1 MLELVR
7 SRSVPFTQPANGVKP
22 IDLSV
27 GLAQSDEELEA
38 IQRLRFD
45 VFCAEYSDK
54 VAAPG
59 QNIDKDVFD
68 QWCEHLMVKDLA
80 CDQVVG
86 TYRVLTP
93 HQAKRAGGYYSESE
107 FDLSALG
114 ATKDALVEFGRACIH
129 NEYRNGAVLMMLWS
143 GLAEILKLGC
153 YEHVFGCA
161 SVSLRDDG
169 VTAATVWREVRSSIG
184 QDGAPVVRPLHRYPV
199 NQLDSSL
206 PAEVPALLKGY
217 LKLGARVC
225 GEPAWD
231 PDFNTADF
239 PMMLSVNQMGKRY
252 RRHFGFDES
261 SNKGA

>member
-1 MLELVR
+1 MFSEAYMLELVR
-7 SRSVPFTQPANGVKP
+7 SRSSLFTLPATGSAP
-22 IDLSV
+22 SDLSV

-38 IQRLRFD
+38 IQRLRYD
-45 VFCAEYSDK
+45 VFSSEYSDK

-59 QNIDKDVFD
+59 QNIDKDAFD

-80 CDQVVG
+80 SDQVVG

-114 ATKDALVEFGRACIH
+114 TTKDSLVEFGRACIRDDF
-129 NEYRNGAVLMMLWS
+129 RNGAVLMMLWS
-143 GLAEILKLGC
+143 GLAEILKQGR

-169 VTAATVWREVRSSIG
+169 VTAATVWREVRDSLG
-184 QDGAPVVRPLHRYPV
+184 QNGTPVVRPLHRYPV
-199 NQLDSSL
+199 DQLDSDL
-206 PAEVPALLKGY
+206 PAEMPALLKGY
-217 LKLGARVC
+217 LKLGTRVC

-239 PMMLSVNQMGKRY
+239 PMLLSVSQMGIRY
-252 RRHFGFDES
+252 RRHFGFE
-261 SNKGA
+261 